1 MISHK
6 MIKNILLITVVIL
19 ASGLYAGCSFTV
31 ISFRALPDPPCP
43 IESLLLDVSLF
54 PGEGW
59 EETGS
64 RTERGAPSRLG
75 IERIGTS
82 FSTPTKGGANQDV
95 YRFWDARE
103 ARKGYRE
110 LVNSW
115 FSPQAG
121 YSEWAT
127 PPDLANLLTHANQD
141 QLACS
146 VYVSGQVEWCQYIAQ
161 YQPYVIKLSADM
173 LAISHEDFIELVK
186 EIDRRATSCLEQ

>member
-1 MISHK
+1 VIKQRMIR
-6 MIKNILLITVVIL
+6 NTLLITVLIL
-19 ASGLYAGCSFTV
+19 MSGCSYTV
-31 ISFRALPDPPCP
+31 FSFRPSPDPPCP

-54 PGEGW
+54 SGEGW

-82 FSTPTKGGANQDV
+82 FSTPTKGGANQDI
-95 YRFWDARE
+95 YRFWDSQG
-103 ARKGYRE
+103 ARKGYKE

-127 PPDLANLLTHANQD
+127 PPDLVNLSTGANQA

-146 VYVSGQVEWCQYIAQ
+146 VYLSGQVEWCQYIAQ
-161 YQPYVIKLSADM
+161 YQSYVIKLSTDM
-173 LAISHEDFIELVK
+173 LALSHEDFIELVR
-186 EIDRRATSCLEQ
+186 EIDQRATSCLGQ